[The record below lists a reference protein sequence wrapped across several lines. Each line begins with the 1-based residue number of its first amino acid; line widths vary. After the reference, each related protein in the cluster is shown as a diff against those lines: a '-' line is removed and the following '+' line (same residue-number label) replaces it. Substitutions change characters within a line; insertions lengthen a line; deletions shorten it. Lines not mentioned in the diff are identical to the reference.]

1 MEIAKEYDD
10 LKKKTFIVREN
21 DKKVQRHLKKAI
33 FTYLHLENMINLL
46 VESEYIKIKLNSK
59 ENIIKDKSDV
69 WAIYNLLLDKTIM
82 KAVLSNNTGGE
93 ATKDRISIL
102 NDYFKENKLFIASKK
117 LNKDINA
124 HNISMIINRLN
135 TNWKNYFLNKSSWFS
150 LGKASG
156 LISCPSYPKPKKLSR
171 TNRYSVPIE
180 PQNFSLKHKNML
192 GLNIFRKQIKTKFT
206 KNKYVDSKNIES
218 LTVGYKNGSFYY
230 NFGYDVPL
238 KEVEKII
245 KWKENKPKK
254 EKKAGLDIGVIN
266 LASIL
271 VHDEKTQSLIV
282 SGGELMAH
290 NSHYNKLFSK
300 LQKSIEN
307 EVISFETKKDKK
319 GIERKIN
326 KKYTNRGRNLQKKKS
341 GLMESRNRYFDDQMN
356 KYSTL
361 ILKYLKLHKVT
372 DLVISKN
379 LSFTKTTGE
388 IKMVKKTKQKFYQI
402 PFGKFLNMLVE
413 KSPKYGILVQ
423 DKNEAYT
430 SKTSCIS
437 ANVNDNQEKRSF
449 NESILP
455 TDLNGSR
462 GSKGRKLSRGLFKD
476 RIKNVIINS
485 DLNGAANHIRLA
497 FPLVRIT
504 NLKSYLWKL
513 QSPKKTKS
521 AFELSNFLKLL
532 ISQCDT

>member
-1 MEIAKEYDD
+1 MEIPKEYDF
-10 LKKKTFIVREN
+10 LKKKTFIVREK

-46 VESEYIKIKLNSK
+46 VESEYTKIKKTLTEK
-59 ENIIKDKSDV
+59 TIKDNSDI
-69 WAIYNLLLDKTIM
+69 WTIYNLLLDKTIM

-93 ATKDRISIL
+93 STKDRVLIL
-102 NDYFKENKLFIASKK
+102 NEYFKNNKIFIASKK

-124 HNISMIINRLN
+124 HNISMIVNRLR
-135 TNWKNYFLNKSSWFS
+135 TNWSNYFLNKKSWFS
-150 LGKASG
+150 LGLASG
-156 LISCPSYPKPKKLSR
+156 LTGRPSYPKHKKLSK
-171 TNRYSVPIE
+171 TNHYSVPIE
-180 PQNFSLKHKNML
+180 PQNFSLKHKDML
-192 GLNIFRKQIKTKFT
+192 GINVFRKQIKTRFT

-218 LTVGYKNGSFYY
+218 LTICYKNGSFYY
-230 NFGYDVPL
+230 NFCYEVPL
-238 KEVEKII
+238 QEVKKIV

-271 VHDEKTQSLIV
+271 VHDEKTKSLIV
-282 SGGELMAH
+282 SGGELIAH
-290 NSHYNKLFSK
+290 NSHYNKLFAK

-307 EVISFETKKDKK
+307 EVISFEARKDKK

-326 KKYTNRGRNLQKKKS
+326 KKYTNKGRYLQKKKS
-341 GLMESRNRYFDDQMN
+341 GLMESRNRYFYDQMN

-361 ILKYLKLHKVT
+361 ILKHLKFHKVT

-413 KSPKYGILVQ
+413 KSPKYGVLVQ
-423 DKNEAYT
+423 DRNEAFT

-449 NESILP
+449 NEPILP

-462 GSKGRKLSRGLFKD
+462 GSKGKKLSRGLFKD
-476 RIKNVIINS
+476 RTKNVIINS

-497 FPLVRIT
+497 FPSVRIT
-504 NLKSYLWKL
+504 KLKSYLWKL

-521 AFELSNFLKLL
+521 AFELSNYLKLL
-532 ISQCDT
+532 TSRCDS